1 MFTPGLACRVC
12 GKRIN
17 WLAMMDRTAKLN
29 RRIWLLK
36 WLGPALVIAI
46 NIGGTFVLVKL
57 FGP

>member
-1 MFTPGLACRVC
+1 
-12 GKRIN
+12 
-17 WLAMMDRTAKLN
+17 MMDRTAKLN